1 MSLTYD
7 QKSEI
12 RMAFD
17 EAYVPAD
24 RRRSIRVKH
33 QVPAEIIAFKKGRP
47 GASLNVQIEDFSP
60 VGVGMIHSSPLELG
74 SDFLLKVPRTEFNDL
89 LVLLTVMR
97 CVKRDDGNWQIGLE
111 ISSVVTRPIE
121 SFANN
126 SADAAGMSRS
136 TKFLMALLA
145 VLGLGLV
152 AAALLARHH

>member
-33 QVPAEIIAFKKGRP
+33 QVPAEIVPFKKGRP
-47 GASLNVQIEDFSP
+47 GAALNVQIEDFSP

-74 SDFLLKVPRTEFNDL
+74 SDFLLKVPRAEYNDL
-89 LVLLTVMR
+89 LVLLTVAR
-97 CVKRDDGNWQIGLE
+97 CIKRDDGNWQIGLE
-111 ISSVVTRPIE
+111 ITSVLTRPIE
-121 SFANN
+121 SLSND
-126 SADAAGMSRS
+126 SAEAVGMTQS

-145 VLGLGLV
+145 VLGLGLL
-152 AAALLARHH
+152 AAAFLARHN